1 VAESF
6 HAFFI
11 PLRLVVCAV
20 FARRAVAFPAMVAPC
35 DARRSRRINHMIDL
49 VYVLGTVAFFGLML
63 LYIAG
68 CDRLGRGADVE
79 RTNEET
85 R

>member
-1 VAESF
+1 
-6 HAFFI
+6 
-11 PLRLVVCAV
+11 
-20 FARRAVAFPAMVAPC
+20 
-35 DARRSRRINHMIDL
+35 MIDL

-68 CDRLGRGADVE
+68 CDRLGRSADVE
-79 RTNEET
+79 RASEDG